1 MLPNIHL
8 KYTLTDGGE
17 NLVVLTIKEATELTG
32 ITAPTLRYYE
42 KEGLLPHV
50 KRNETGKRLYDDEDL
65 SWISFVTALRATG
78 MPIAQIQKYVYLYK
92 EGDSTIAERKMMM
105 LQHKKEI
112 EKSIRE
118 LYFNLDKI
126 NYKLALYD
134 VLESQ
139 IEGTNIKI

>member
-1 MLPNIHL
+1 M
-8 KYTLTDGGE
+8 
-17 NLVVLTIKEATELTG
+17 LTIKEVAE
-32 ITAPTLRYYE
+32 ITQLAAPTFRYYE

-50 KRNETGKRLYDDEDL
+50 KRNENGKRLYDEEDL
-65 SWISFVTALRATG
+65 SWIHFVTALRATG

-92 EGDSTIAERKMMM
+92 EGDSTISERKLMM
-105 LQHKKEI
+105 LNHKKEI
-112 EKSIRE
+112 ERSIRD

-139 IEGTNIKI
+139 IERTSIKI

>member
-1 MLPNIHL
+1 M
-8 KYTLTDGGE
+8 KFTFM
-17 NLVVLTIKEATELTG
+17 LTIKDVTEMTG
-32 ITAPTLRYYE
+32 ISAPTLRYYE
-42 KEGLLPHV
+42 KEGLLPYV
-50 KRNETGKRLYDDEDL
+50 KRNENGKRLYDEEDL

-78 MPIAQIQKYVYLYK
+78 MPIAQIQKYVYLFK

-105 LQHKKEI
+105 LHHKKDI
-112 EKSIRE
+112 EKSIKE

-139 IEGTNIKI
+139 IERTTIKI

>member
-1 MLPNIHL
+1 M
-8 KYTLTDGGE
+8 
-17 NLVVLTIKEATELTG
+17 LTIKEVTE
-32 ITAPTLRYYE
+32 ITEIAAPTLRYYE

-50 KRNETGKRLYDDEDL
+50 KRNENGKRLYDEEDL
-65 SWISFVTALRATG
+65 SWIYFVTALRATG

-92 EGDSTIAERKMMM
+92 EGDLTISERKLMM
-105 LQHKKEI
+105 LNHKKEI
-112 EKSIRE
+112 ERSIRD

-139 IEGTNIKI
+139 IERTSIKI

>member
-1 MLPNIHL
+1 M
-8 KYTLTDGGE
+8 
-17 NLVVLTIKEATELTG
+17 LTIKEVTE
-32 ITAPTLRYYE
+32 ITEIAAHTLRYYE

-50 KRNETGKRLYDDEDL
+50 KRNENGKRLYDEEDL
-65 SWISFVTALRATG
+65 SWIHFVTALRATG

-92 EGDSTIAERKMMM
+92 EGDSTISERKLMM
-105 LQHKKEI
+105 LHHKKEI
-112 EKSIRE
+112 ERSIGD

-139 IEGTNIKI
+139 IKRTSIKI

>member
-1 MLPNIHL
+1 M
-8 KYTLTDGGE
+8 
-17 NLVVLTIKEATELTG
+17 TE
-32 ITAPTLRYYE
+32 IAAHTLRYYE

-50 KRNETGKRLYDDEDL
+50 KRNENGKRLYDKEDL
-65 SWISFVTALRATG
+65 SWIHFVTALRATG

-92 EGDSTIAERKMMM
+92 EGDSTISERKLMM
-105 LQHKKEI
+105 LNHKKEI
-112 EKSIRE
+112 EQSIRD

-139 IEGTNIKI
+139 IERTSIKI

>member
-1 MLPNIHL
+1 M
-8 KYTLTDGGE
+8 
-17 NLVVLTIKEATELTG
+17 LTIKEVTE
-32 ITAPTLRYYE
+32 ITEIAAHTLRYYE

-50 KRNETGKRLYDDEDL
+50 KRNDNGKRLYDEEDL
-65 SWISFVTALRATG
+65 SWIHFVTALRATG

-92 EGDSTIAERKMMM
+92 EGDSTISERKLMM
-105 LQHKKEI
+105 LNHKKEI
-112 EKSIRE
+112 ERSIRD

-139 IEGTNIKI
+139 IERTSIKI

>member
-1 MLPNIHL
+1 MAVKIS
-8 KYTLTDGGE
+8 
-17 NLVVLTIKEATELTG
+17 VMLTIKEVADLTG

-139 IEGTNIKI
+139 IERTTIKI

>member
-1 MLPNIHL
+1 M
-8 KYTLTDGGE
+8 
-17 NLVVLTIKEATELTG
+17 LTIRKVTELTG
-32 ITAPTLRYYE
+32 IAAPTLRYYE

-50 KRNETGKRLYDDEDL
+50 KRNENGKRLYDEDDL
-65 SWISFVTALRATG
+65 SWIHFVTALRATG

-105 LQHKKEI
+105 LHHKKEI

-134 VLESQ
+134 VIESQ
-139 IEGTNIKI
+139 IERTNIKI

>member
-1 MLPNIHL
+1 M
-8 KYTLTDGGE
+8 
-17 NLVVLTIKEATELTG
+17 LTIKEVTE
-32 ITAPTLRYYE
+32 ITEIAAHTLRYYE

-50 KRNETGKRLYDDEDL
+50 KRNGNGKRLYDEEDL
-65 SWISFVTALRATG
+65 SWIHFVTALRATG

-92 EGDSTIAERKMMM
+92 EGDSTISERKLMM
-105 LQHKKEI
+105 LNHKKEI
-112 EKSIRE
+112 EQSIRD

-139 IEGTNIKI
+139 IERTIIKI

>member
-1 MLPNIHL
+1 MW
-8 KYTLTDGGE
+8 
-17 NLVVLTIKEATELTG
+17 TIREVTEMTE
-32 ITAPTLRYYE
+32 ISAPTLRYYE

-50 KRNETGKRLYDDEDL
+50 KRNESGKRLYDEEDL
-65 SWISFVTALRATG
+65 SWIHFVTALRATG

-92 EGDSTIAERKMMM
+92 EGDATISERKKMM

-112 EKSIRE
+112 EKSIKE
-118 LYFNLDKI
+118 LYYNLDKI

-139 IEGTNIKI
+139 IERTSIKI

>member
-1 MLPNIHL
+1 M
-8 KYTLTDGGE
+8 
-17 NLVVLTIKEATELTG
+17 LTIKEVVEV
-32 ITAPTLRYYE
+32 TAIAASTLRYYE

-50 KRNETGKRLYDDEDL
+50 KRNENGNRLYDEEDL
-65 SWISFVTALRATG
+65 SWIQFVTALRATG

-92 EGDSTIAERKMMM
+92 EGDSTITERKAMM
-105 LQHKKEI
+105 LNHKKQI
-112 EKSIRE
+112 EKSIKE

-139 IEGTNIKI
+139 IERTNIKI

>member
-1 MLPNIHL
+1 MM
-8 KYTLTDGGE
+8 
-17 NLVVLTIKEATELTG
+17 LTIREVAEMTE
-32 ITAPTLRYYE
+32 ISASTLRYYE

-50 KRNETGKRLYDDEDL
+50 KRNENGKRLYDEEDL
-65 SWISFVTALRATG
+65 SWIHFVTALRATG
-78 MPIAQIQKYVYLYK
+78 MPIVQIQKYVYLYK
-92 EGDSTIAERKMMM
+92 EGDSTISERKGMM
-105 LQHKKEI
+105 LHHKKEI

-139 IEGTNIKI
+139 IERTSIKI

>member
-1 MLPNIHL
+1 M
-8 KYTLTDGGE
+8 
-17 NLVVLTIKEATELTG
+17 LTIKEVTE
-32 ITAPTLRYYE
+32 ITKIAAHTLRYYE

-50 KRNETGKRLYDDEDL
+50 KRNDNGKRLYDEEDL
-65 SWISFVTALRATG
+65 SWIHFVTALRATG

-92 EGDSTIAERKMMM
+92 EGDSTISERKLMM
-105 LQHKKEI
+105 LNHKKEI
-112 EKSIRE
+112 ERSIRN

-139 IEGTNIKI
+139 IERTSIKI

>member
-1 MLPNIHL
+1 M
-8 KYTLTDGGE
+8 
-17 NLVVLTIKEATELTG
+17 LTIKDVTEMTG
-32 ITAPTLRYYE
+32 ISAPTLRYYE
-42 KEGLLPHV
+42 KEGLLPYV
-50 KRNETGKRLYDDEDL
+50 KRNENGKRLYDEEDL

-78 MPIAQIQKYVYLYK
+78 MPIAQIQKYVYLFK

-105 LQHKKEI
+105 LHHKKDI
-112 EKSIRE
+112 EKSIKE

-139 IEGTNIKI
+139 IERTTIKI

>member
-1 MLPNIHL
+1 MMW
-8 KYTLTDGGE
+8 
-17 NLVVLTIKEATELTG
+17 TIREVTEMTE
-32 ITAPTLRYYE
+32 ISAPTLRYYE

-50 KRNETGKRLYDDEDL
+50 KRNESGKRLYDEEDL
-65 SWISFVTALRATG
+65 SWIHFVTALRATG

-92 EGDSTIAERKMMM
+92 EGDATISERKKMM

-112 EKSIRE
+112 EKSIKE
-118 LYFNLDKI
+118 LYYNLDKI

-139 IEGTNIKI
+139 IERTSIKI